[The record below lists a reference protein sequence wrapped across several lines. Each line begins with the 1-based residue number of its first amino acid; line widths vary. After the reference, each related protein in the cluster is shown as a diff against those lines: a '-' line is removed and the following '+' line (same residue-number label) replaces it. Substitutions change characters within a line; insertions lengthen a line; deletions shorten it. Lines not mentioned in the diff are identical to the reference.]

1 MPIVTFHL
9 VEGQYSIE
17 RIHGVL
23 TDASAML
30 ARVLGCKPDQVR
42 AFARMH
48 PAELVAVGGE
58 LVSRTGRRAPYF
70 EFTMPAGGPARQ
82 RRVLLAGFTDL
93 LVDILGAPRDGV
105 RGRAVPVDADDW
117 GGCR

>member
-17 RIHGVL
+17 RIHGLL

-30 ARVLGCKPDQVR
+30 ARVQGCKPDHVR
-42 AFARMH
+42 AFVRLYQ
-48 PAELVAVGGE
+48 PELVAVGGD

-93 LVDILGAPRDGV
+93 LVDILGAPREAI
-105 RGRAVPVDADDW
+105 RGRAVPVDPNDW
-117 GGCR
+117 TGCR